1 VLAWLACALWLAGCA
16 DILDINP
23 PSKQLLQEDAGT
35 VALRDSGARDLD
47 ASRPAF
53 VGNAGRASQTTTTA
67 PASSGNDASTTR
79 DASTSRDAGTSEA
92 GAESPYAWAN
102 WPMPNPVATA
112 LPNQQGYATLAAGR
126 VADKV
131 THLEWQQFSDDQL
144 RTWSDAVGYC
154 TGLMLGGDGWRL
166 PSRIELLSLVDFTA
180 ASPAIDVQTFSATP
194 AEAYWSSSP
203 FIGARSSAWGV
214 NFGFRDGIVFTDN
227 MTQPHHVRCVR

>member
-1 VLAWLACALWLAGCA
+1 VAWLAGCA

-23 PSKQLLQEDAGT
+23 PSAQLLQEDAGKDAGT
-35 VALRDSGARDLD
+35 LLLRDGGTSRLD

-53 VGNAGRASQTTTTA
+53 VGNAGSASGVTTTMA
-67 PASSGNDASTTR
+67 DASSGHDASTTN
-79 DASTSRDAGTSEA
+79 DAGTSQG
-92 GAESPYAWAN
+92 GAESPYVWAN
-102 WPMPNPVATA
+102 WPMPNPVASN

-131 THLEWQQFSDDQL
+131 THLEWQQFSDDKL
-144 RTWSDAVGYC
+144 RTWSDAVAYC

-194 AEAYWSSSP
+194 AESYWSASP

-214 NFGFRDGIVFTDN
+214 HFGFRDGIVFTDD
-227 MTQPHHVRCVR
+227 MAQPHYARCVR